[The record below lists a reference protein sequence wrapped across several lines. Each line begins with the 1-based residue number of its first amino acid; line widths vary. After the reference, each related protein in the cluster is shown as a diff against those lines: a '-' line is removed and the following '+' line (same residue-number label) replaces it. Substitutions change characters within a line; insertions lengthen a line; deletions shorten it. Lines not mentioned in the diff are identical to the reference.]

1 VPGLFLASLVHIS
14 VKRNGLAHLL
24 LGNGEA
30 KLGDVMKKALTFAIL
45 LMFAVPS
52 YAQDQQANTAKLK
65 ADAEKVVRI
74 ISGDKTKSQ
83 IYCQIADL
91 GNEIDQEKD
100 SKKAQV
106 LFRKMNE
113 LQKQLG
119 PEYIAFLADS
129 QDVDPDSKDGQDIIS
144 TFDELD
150 EACPG

>member
-1 VPGLFLASLVHIS
+1 
-14 VKRNGLAHLL
+14 L

-30 KLGDVMKKALTFAIL
+30 KLGDAMKKALTFAIL

-52 YAQDQQANTAKLK
+52 YARDQRPATAKLK
-65 ADAEKVVRI
+65 ADAEKVVRT
-74 ISGDKTKSQ
+74 ISGDKAKSQ

-100 SKKAQV
+100 SKKAQA
-106 LFRKMNE
+106 LFQKMNE

-150 EACPG
+150 EACPD

>member
-1 VPGLFLASLVHIS
+1 
-14 VKRNGLAHLL
+14 LAH
-24 LGNGEA
+24 GEA
-30 KLGDVMKKALTFAIL
+30 KLGEVMKKVLTFAIL
-45 LMFAVPS
+45 LMFAVPL
-52 YAQDQQANTAKLK
+52 YAQDQQPNTPKLK

-74 ISGDKTKSQ
+74 ISGDKAKSQ
-83 IYCQIADL
+83 IYCQIVDL

-106 LFRKMNE
+106 RFRKMNE

-150 EACPG
+150 EACPD

>member
-1 VPGLFLASLVHIS
+1 MYCC
-14 VKRNGLAHLL
+14 
-24 LGNGEA
+24 GEA

-45 LMFAVPS
+45 LMFAVPL
-52 YAQDQQANTAKLK
+52 YAQDQQPNTAKLK

-74 ISGDKTKSQ
+74 ISGDKAKSQ
-83 IYCQIADL
+83 IYCQIVDL

-129 QDVDPDSKDGQDIIS
+129 QDVDPDSKDGQDIVS

-150 EACPG
+150 EACPD

>member
-1 VPGLFLASLVHIS
+1 
-14 VKRNGLAHLL
+14 
-24 LGNGEA
+24 
-30 KLGDVMKKALTFAIL
+30 MKKALTFATL
-45 LMFAVPS
+45 LMFAVPL
-52 YAQDQQANTAKLK
+52 YAQDQQPNIAKLK

-74 ISGDKTKSQ
+74 ISADKAKSQ

-119 PEYIAFLADS
+119 PEYITFLGES
-129 QDVDPDSKDGQDIIS
+129 QDVDPDSKDGRDIIS

-150 EACPG
+150 EACPD

>member
-1 VPGLFLASLVHIS
+1 MASH
-14 VKRNGLAHLL
+14 
-24 LGNGEA
+24 
-30 KLGDVMKKALTFAIL
+30 GDLMKKPLTFAIL

-52 YAQDQQANTAKLK
+52 DAQDQQPNTAKLK

-74 ISGDKTKSQ
+74 ISRDKAKSQ
-83 IYCQIADL
+83 IYCQVADL
-91 GNEIDQEKD
+91 RNEIDQEKD
-100 SKKAQV
+100 SKKAQL

-113 LQKQLG
+113 LEKQLG

>member
-1 VPGLFLASLVHIS
+1 
-14 VKRNGLAHLL
+14 
-24 LGNGEA
+24 
-30 KLGDVMKKALTFAIL
+30 MKKALTFATL
-45 LMFAVPS
+45 LMFAVPL
-52 YAQDQQANTAKLK
+52 YAQDQQPNIAKLK

-74 ISGDKTKSQ
+74 ISADKAKSK

-119 PEYIAFLADS
+119 PEYIAVLGDS

-150 EACPG
+150 EACPD